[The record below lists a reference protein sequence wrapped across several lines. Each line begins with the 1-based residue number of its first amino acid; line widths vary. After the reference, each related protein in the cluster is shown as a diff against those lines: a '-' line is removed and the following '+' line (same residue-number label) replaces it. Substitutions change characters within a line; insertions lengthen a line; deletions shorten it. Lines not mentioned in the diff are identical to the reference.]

1 MSFFKEIFLDSFFDA
16 AKLLPLLFLIYLIV
30 EYLEHKNNNFVH
42 NMFRKSKKTGPFL
55 GAVFG
60 TVPQC
65 GFSVIASE
73 LFSKKAITLGTLIA
87 IFIATS
93 DEAIPILIAHPDK
106 LNRML
111 ALIGIKFIAA
121 VIFGFLIDFIVK
133 TTVEIDE
140 KNDGEHHFHGNCESC
155 EDGILKSAVIHSV
168 KIFVFI
174 FLVNIILGIVTE
186 FVSPLMQFITYH
198 SILQLVLSCLFGII
212 PNCAAS
218 VVLTELYIAGKIG
231 FASLAGGLC
240 TGAGVGL
247 MVLFKQNKNQKQ
259 NFTIL
264 LTILVIGI
272 ITGLILKAL
281 GI

>member
-1 MSFFKEIFLDSFFDA
+1 MKELFLDSFFDA
-16 AKLLPLLFLIYLIV
+16 ARLLPFLFLIYLLV

-42 NMFRKSKKTGPFL
+42 NLFTKSQKTGPFL

-73 LFSKKAITLGTLIA
+73 LFSKKAITIGTLIA
-87 IFIATS
+87 IFVATS

-106 LNRML
+106 FYSML
-111 ALIGIKFIAA
+111 LLIGIKFLSA
-121 VIFGFLIDFIVK
+121 VVFGFLIDFAVK
-133 TTVEIDE
+133 TDIEVSKKEE
-140 KNDGEHHFHGNCESC
+140 EHHFHGNCESC
-155 EDGILKSAVIHSV
+155 DDGILKSAVIHSV

-174 FLVNIILGIVTE
+174 FLVNIILGFVTE
-186 FVSPLMQFITYH
+186 FVSPMMQFITGH
-198 SILQLVLSCLFGII
+198 TFLQIVFSCMFGII

-247 MVLFKQNKNQKQ
+247 LVLFRQNKNQKQ
-259 NFTIL
+259 NFLIL
-264 LTILVIGI
+264 LSVFVIGI
-272 ITGLILKAL
+272 LTGLVVKAL
-281 GI
+281 GM